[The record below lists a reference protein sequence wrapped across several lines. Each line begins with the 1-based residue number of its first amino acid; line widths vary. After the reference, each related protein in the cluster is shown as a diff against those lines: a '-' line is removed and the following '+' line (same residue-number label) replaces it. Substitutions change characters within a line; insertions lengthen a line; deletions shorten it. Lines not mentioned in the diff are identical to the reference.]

1 VDDQRDDQHDEE
13 HERDTDVTPD
23 DTTYRA
29 ETEFDADPSTVWRV
43 LTEPESMSEWLGRA
57 VEFTLEPGAEGTLGD
72 SAGDGDSERDDNTA
86 TVVVVEEVDDERRLV
101 FRWASATQAPTVV
114 ELDLLPVGPRTRLTI
129 VERPLRPGH
138 VAGTTARA
146 CVLAL
151 AA

>member
-1 VDDQRDDQHDEE
+1 MTRDD
-13 HERDTDVTPD
+13 TA
-23 DTTYRA
+23 YRV
-29 ETEFDADPSTVWRV
+29 ETEFDADPSTVWRA
-43 LTEPESMSEWLGRA
+43 LTEPDSMSEWLGRP
-57 VEFTLEPGAEGTLGD
+57 VELTLEPGAEGTLGD
-72 SAGDGDSERDDNTA
+72 GAVDAEDDGGTA

-114 ELDLLPVGPRTRLTI
+114 ELDLQPVGPRTRLTI

>member
-1 VDDQRDDQHDEE
+1 MAEQHDEQ
-13 HERDTDVTPD
+13 HDGRDIDTTRD
-23 DTTYRA
+23 DTTYRV
-29 ETEFDADPSTVWRV
+29 ETEFDADPSTVWRA
-43 LTEPESMSEWLGRA
+43 LTEPDSMSEWLGRP
-57 VEFTLEPGAEGTLGD
+57 VEFTLEPGAEGTLGG
-72 SAGDGDSERDDNTA
+72 AFDGEDDRDRGTA

-114 ELDLLPVGPRTRLTI
+114 ELDLQPVGPRTRLTI
-129 VERPLRPGH
+129 VERPLRPGR